1 MSVSRLRPD
10 PSLKVGATVTAAGS
24 KLGQV
29 LDLSKVEKQALARY
43 TNDEGNHVLL
53 EVHPAATLQG
63 P

>member
-1 MSVSRLRPD
+1 
-10 PSLKVGATVTAAGS
+10 VTASVS

-53 EVHPAATLQG
+53 EVHPAATTQG
-63 P
+63 L